1 VPHLLGNYEVIGCK
15 RYDVIVKTKTEWIFQ
30 TIRLTDELREQLRE
44 IGRKKYRE
52 ENMSRTIRLMIE
64 DAAREINCGSAE

>member
-1 VPHLLGNYEVIGCK
+1 
-15 RYDVIVKTKTEWIFQ
+15 VKTKTEWIFQ
-30 TIRLTDELREQLRE
+30 TVRLTDELREQLRE

-64 DAAREINCGSAE
+64 DAAREIGNGE